1 MCKPTVTCQSYTG
14 SMLVGMLDVLEGNAK
29 LLAIRA
35 RKRITIY
42 HTIRTDCHC
51 SLQGTSLSFS
61 DFGDFPIFAVTNDTF
76 MEVLEVRM

>member
-1 MCKPTVTCQSYTG
+1 
-14 SMLVGMLDVLEGNAK
+14 MLEVLEGNAK
-29 LLAIRA
+29 PLAIRA
-35 RKRITIY
+35 WKRITNN